1 MEKVG
6 IVTLNGYVNYGNR
19 LQNYA
24 LQEIIKT
31 FDFNVETIWVE
42 IKRNNPKDIPVS
54 TKVKN
59 ILSSTPL
66 ENFRRIQSKV
76 AEKLYKNEL
85 DKKRKDIFRD
95 FSKQYIAETAYKL
108 NEKNVPVNL
117 NDEFDFFVVG
127 SDQVWNPIFRK
138 DNPLYFLQFAPK
150 SKRIAYAPSFGINFI
165 PDEYRDKYAKW
176 LSEMGELSAREEA
189 GAKIIRELT
198 ERDAP
203 VHVDPTLL
211 LTKKEW
217 LDIAKKPSA
226 YPNDKYLLTYF
237 LGDIDKEKKKI
248 IKEISERN
256 NLKVVN
262 LAQAKERD
270 SYLSG
275 PSEFIYFINNAELF
289 ITDSFHGGVF
299 SILLETPFI
308 ITNRNSRYP
317 SMGSRIE
324 TLLSMF
330 NFEDRY
336 INSINISNDDEIFN
350 VDYSHV
356 PEVLEIER
364 EKSKNYL
371 SQALKTK

>member
-1 MEKVG
+1 MGKVG

-24 LQEIIKT
+24 LQEVIKT
-31 FDFNVETIWVE
+31 FDYDVETIWVE
-42 IKRNNPKDIPVS
+42 IKRNNPKDIPMS

-59 ILSSTPL
+59 ILSSSPL
-66 ENFRRIQSKV
+66 ENFERIRSKV
-76 AEKLYKNEL
+76 AGKLYKNEL
-85 DKKRKDIFRD
+85 DQKRQDIFRD
-95 FSKQYIAETAYKL
+95 FSKQYIAETAYKV
-108 NEKNVPVNL
+108 NENNVPDNL

-165 PDEYRDKYAKW
+165 PDEYIEKYALW

-198 ERDAP
+198 GRDAP

-211 LTKKEW
+211 LTREEW
-217 LDIAKKPSA
+217 MNIAKKPSA

-256 NLKVVN
+256 DLKVVN
-262 LAQAKERD
+262 LAQANERD
-270 SYLSG
+270 FYLSG

-308 ITNRNSRYP
+308 ITDRNSKHP

-330 NFEDRY
+330 NFEERH
-336 INSINISNDDEIFN
+336 INSINLANDHEIFN

-356 PEVLEIER
+356 LEILKVER
-364 EKSKNYL
+364 DKSKHYL
-371 SQALKTK
+371 SQALRAK